1 MLGGLKLHYY
11 LFVTVNQYREIASKH
26 SFIDKFEVIFHY
38 GNGKDETLD
47 EEIKTEIVHLYSD
60 VYLKN
65 GKPYIYDT
73 KRNRYVLSCLS
84 CRVLLL

>member
-1 MLGGLKLHYY
+1 M
-11 LFVTVNQYREIASKH
+11 
-26 SFIDKFEVIFHY
+26 IFHY

-60 VYLKN
+60 VYHKN

-84 CRVLLL
+84 NVEFCCGGGGDGLGV